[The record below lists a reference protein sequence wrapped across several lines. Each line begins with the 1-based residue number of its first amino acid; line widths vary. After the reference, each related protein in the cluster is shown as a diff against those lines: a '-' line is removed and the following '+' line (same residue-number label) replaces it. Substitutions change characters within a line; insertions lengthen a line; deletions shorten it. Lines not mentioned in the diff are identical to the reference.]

1 MIGAA
6 CTYLLELDIDN
17 YKKMLRNDSVSESLY
32 SLDAPIAFRFNE
44 SFACAE

>member
-17 YKKMLRNDSVSESLY
+17 YKKMMRNNSVSESLY
-32 SLDAPIAFRFNE
+32 TLDGPIALRFNE